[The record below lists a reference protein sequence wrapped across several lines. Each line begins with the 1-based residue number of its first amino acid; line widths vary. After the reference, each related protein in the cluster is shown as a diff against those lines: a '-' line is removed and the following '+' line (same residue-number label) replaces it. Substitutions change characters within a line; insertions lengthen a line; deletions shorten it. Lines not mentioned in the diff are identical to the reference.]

1 MKLFFLRHTSL
12 NVEKD
17 TFYGQTDLD
26 VSKSFDSELQL
37 IKKKINVL
45 DIDLNKIKIYSS
57 PLKRCLKLAKS
68 LSEDISVDSRLK
80 EIDLGDWEMKRFSE
94 ISKKEI
100 KLWEENLLTYKIP
113 NGETN
118 NDFLLRLSSFTNE
131 IISMNL
137 DSFIV
142 AHAGSINGMISNL
155 MQNSFD
161 KQVKKFWEKINYGS
175 ISMIERKNSKN
186 YLRFIGK

>member
-45 DIDLNKIKIYSS
+45 DIDLNRIKIYSS

>member
-1 MKLFFLRHTSL
+1 M